1 MKSRS
6 FRAALFILVFIL
18 TTIFFI
24 FIGHQLVS
32 ISIFYPVFILLIGFY
47 LGYFL
52 GRFDTIEKNSSLRY
66 WEIKR
71 DYDADGT
78 IKKIW
83 IWNFICSFCSL
94 FYSNL
99 LIAITSI
106 FFLYK
111 LDSLSNNDPT
121 LLIFVSTTVIILIRI
136 LVYSNREIA
145 REIGKGFRY
154 AMFPLGFA
162 LFFWDFLF
170 PLVKQYGNGFIL
182 YIVNKYDA
190 VFIVLLIAVLV
201 ITSLEPIFSLINEQ
215 RRFYKSIG
223 TRFFDWMVGKLI
235 KK

>member
-6 FRAALFILVFIL
+6 FRAALFILFFIII
-18 TTIFFI
+18 TIFFYL
-24 FIGHQLVS
+24 IGHQLVI

-52 GRFDTIEKNSSLRY
+52 GIFDNIEKNSSLRY

-71 DYDADGT
+71 DHDTDGT
-78 IKKIW
+78 IKKIR
-83 IWNFICSFCSL
+83 NFLCSFGSL
-94 FYSNL
+94 FSSNL

-170 PLVKQYGNGFIL
+170 PLVKQYGNGFIF

-190 VFIVLLIAVLV
+190 MLIALLIVVLV
-201 ITSLEPIFSLINEQ
+201 ITSLEPIFSYFNETMG
-215 RRFYKSIG
+215 YNKSTE